1 MPARLVWIA
10 LLAAALIAGCGG
22 DDDGGGGGGGTGG
35 GNGAEQSD
43 AKQGGTLTYLW
54 AGDVDY
60 LDPGQTYYQAG
71 YEVNMVVGR
80 RLYAQNPEG
89 ETVPDL
95 ADGEPEVSEDN
106 KTITIKIKPGI
117 KYAPPVNR
125 EVKADDLEYSFER
138 AFTANVPS
146 GYATAYF
153 AELEGAPQ
161 APGKYKDFPGVVA
174 IDDTTL
180 QLKLTKPVAARVQA
194 ALVLPITIP
203 VPREYAEKYDKKSP
217 STYDSYVA
225 FTGPYMVKNDAQGK
239 VVGRQPGK
247 KIELVRNP
255 NWDKS
260 TDFRPAYLDSIIIQQ
275 GNDDTTVAARRALS
289 GRATVCC
296 DTGAP
301 PPAVLREVLRNKK
314 DQLSAVPAG
323 TVRYIAFNN
332 KMKPFDNI
340 NVRKA
345 IIAASDRDA
354 LRQTAGGSVRG
365 PFAQAYIP
373 PGMAGFDESGGEEG
387 FGGEF
392 DWMANTKGDPE
403 LAKKYMLAA
412 KEDGV
417 PVSDDGKY
425 TGTEELLM
433 VSGNTDAS
441 KNFAEVLFNQLEA
454 LGFKI
459 NNRNVPQDTLYTKF
473 CGVPKAKVAICP
485 NVAWGKDFNDAESML
500 VPTFRGDQIR
510 EQGNTNWPQ
519 LQSDEVDAAINK
531 AIETA
536 AGDERSQAWADANK
550 AIVAE
555 APAIPWLWDQQ
566 LTVHSKD
573 VNLVQNKAQAFVD
586 FGFTSLK

>member
-10 LLAAALIAGCGG
+10 LLAAAAMAGCGG
-22 DDDGGGGGGGTGG
+22 DGGGDGGGGSGG
-35 GNGAEQSD
+35 AKPSD

-60 LDPGQTYYQAG
+60 LDPGQSYYQAG
-71 YEVNMVVGR
+71 YEVNMAVGR

-95 ADGEPEVSEDN
+95 AEADPEVSEDGR
-106 KTITIKIKPGI
+106 TITIKIKPGI

-125 EVKADDLEYSFER
+125 AIKADDLEYAFER
-138 AFTANVPS
+138 AFTANVPN

-161 APGKYKDFPGVVA
+161 SPGKHEDFPGVEAV
-174 IDDTTL
+174 DDTTL
-180 QLKLTKPVAARVQA
+180 QLKLTKPVAARVVA

-203 VPREYAEKYDKKSP
+203 VPREYAQKFDEKSP
-217 STYDSYVA
+217 STYDQHVA
-225 FTGPYMVKNDAQGK
+225 FSGAYMVKNDASGK

-247 KIELVRNP
+247 KLELVRNP
-255 NWDKS
+255 NWDKAS
-260 TDFRPAYLDSIIIQQ
+260 DFRPAYLDRIVIQQ
-275 GNDDTTVAARRALS
+275 GNDDTVVASRRALS
-289 GRATVCC
+289 GSHTVCC

-301 PPAVLREVLRNKK
+301 PPAVLRQVLRRQK

-323 TVRYIAFNN
+323 VVRYIPLNT
-332 KMKPFDNI
+332 KIKPFDNL

-354 LRQTAGGSVRG
+354 LRQSAGGEVRG
-365 PFAQAYIP
+365 PIAQSYLP
-373 PGMAGFDESGGEEG
+373 PGMNGFEQSGGAAGFSDD
-387 FGGEF
+387 F
-392 DWMANTKGDPE
+392 DWMTDEKGDPE

-412 KEDGV
+412 KAEGV

-425 TGTEELLM
+425 AGGEQLLM
-433 VSGNTDAS
+433 VSGNTDAA
-441 KNFAEVLFNQLEA
+441 KNFAQVLFNQLTA

-459 NNRNVPQDTLYTKF
+459 TNRNVPQDTLYTKF
-473 CGVPKAKVAICP
+473 CGVPAAKVAICP

-500 VPTFRGDQIR
+500 VATFRGDQIKK
-510 EQGNTNWPQ
+510 QGNNNWPQ
-519 LQSDEVDAAINK
+519 LQSDAVDAAI
-531 AIETA
+531 AEA
-536 AGDERSQAWADANK
+536 LAQPAGEERDAAWAEANK

-566 LTVHSKD
+566 LTVHSED

>member
-1 MPARLVWIA
+1 MPARLVWTA
-10 LLAAALIAGCGG
+10 LLVAAGLMAGCGG
-22 DDDGGGGGGGTGG
+22 DGGDGDGGPADPGTRQ
-35 GNGAEQSD
+35 AD
-43 AKQGGTLTYLW
+43 AKPGGTLTYLW

-95 ADGEPEVSEDN
+95 AEGEPEVSEDG
-106 KTITIKIKPGI
+106 KTITIKLRPGVR
-117 KYAPPVNR
+117 YAPPVNR
-125 EVKADDLEYSFER
+125 EVKADDLEYAFER

-161 APGKYKDFPGVVA
+161 KPGRYKDLPGVEA
-174 IDDTTL
+174 LDDATL
-180 QLKLTKPVAARVQA
+180 QLKLTEPVAARVEA

-203 VPREYAEKYDKKSP
+203 VPREYAEKYDAKTP
-217 STYDSYVA
+217 STYDQYVA
-225 FTGPYMVKNDAQGK
+225 FTGPYMVKNDAKGK

-247 KIELVRNP
+247 RIELVRNP
-255 NWDKS
+255 NWDKA
-260 TDFRPAYLDSIIIQQ
+260 TDFRPAYLDGIVIQQ
-275 GNDDTTVAARRALS
+275 GNDDTVVAARRALAGS
-289 GRATVCC
+289 HTVCC

-301 PPAVLREVLRNKK
+301 PPAVLRQVLRRQE

-323 TVRYIAFNN
+323 TVRYVALNTKI
-332 KMKPFDNI
+332 KPFDNL

-365 PFAQAYIP
+365 PIAQGYIP
-373 PGMAGFDESGGEEG
+373 PGMNGFEQSGGEAG

-392 DWMANTKGDPE
+392 DWMANEKGDPD
-403 LAKKYMLAA
+403 LARKYMLAA
-412 KEDGV
+412 KEEGV

-433 VSGNTDAS
+433 VSGNTDAA
-441 KNFAEVLFNQLEA
+441 KNFAEVLFNQLDA
-454 LGFKI
+454 LGFEI

-500 VPTFRGDQIR
+500 VPTFRGDQVR
-510 EQGNTNWPQ
+510 DQGNTNWPQ
-519 LQSDEVDAAINK
+519 LQSDEVDAAID
-531 AIETA
+531 A
-536 AGDERSQAWADANK
+536 AAAASGEERDQAWADANQ

-566 LTVHSKD
+566 LTVRSKD

-586 FGFTSLK
+586 LAFTSLR

>member
-1 MPARLVWIA
+1 MPGRLVRIA
-10 LLAAALIAGCGG
+10 LLLAAALATGCGG
-22 DDDGGGGGGGTGG
+22 D
-35 GNGAEQSD
+35 GNDAPEGAEKGG

-54 AGDVDY
+54 ASDVDY

-95 ADGEPEVSEDN
+95 AEGEPEVSDDN
-106 KTITIKIKPGI
+106 KTLTIKLKKGV

-125 EVKADDLEYSFER
+125 EVKADDIEYAFER
-138 AFTANVPS
+138 SFTSNVPN

-153 AELEGAPQ
+153 AELEGAPTE
-161 APGKYKDFPGVVA
+161 PGKYQDFPGVEA
-174 IDDTTL
+174 TDDQTL
-180 QLKLTKPVAARVQA
+180 VLKLTEPVAARVQA

-217 STYDSYVA
+217 STYDQYVA
-225 FTGPYMVKNDAQGK
+225 FTGPYMVKNDAKGK

-255 NWDKS
+255 NWDKA
-260 TDFRPAYLDSIIIQQ
+260 TDFRPAYLDSIVIQQ

-289 GRATVCC
+289 GKSMVCC

-345 IIAASDRDA
+345 IIAASDREA

-365 PFAQAYIP
+365 PIAQGYIP
-373 PGMAGFDESGGEEG
+373 PGMDGFDQSGGEAG
-387 FGGEF
+387 FGDEF
-392 DWMANTKGDPE
+392 DWMANSKGDPE

-412 KEDGV
+412 KAEGV
-417 PVSDDGKY
+417 PVTDDGKY
-425 TGTEELLM
+425 AGTEELLM
-433 VSGNTDAS
+433 VSGNTDAT

-459 NNRNVPQDTLYTKF
+459 NNRAVPQDTLYTKF
-473 CGVPKAKVAICP
+473 CGVPAAKVAICP

-510 EQGNTNWPQ
+510 KQGNTNWPQ
-519 LQSDEVDAAINK
+519 LQSDKVDQLMR
-531 AIETA
+531 A
-536 AGDERSQAWADANK
+536 AGEQPAGEERAAAWAEANK
-550 AIVAE
+550 AIVEE

-566 LTVHSKD
+566 LTVHSTD

>member
-1 MPARLVWIA
+1 MPGRLVWIA
-10 LLAAALIAGCGG
+10 LLLAAALVAGCGG
-22 DDDGGGGGGGTGG
+22 SDDGNGDTGDSG
-35 GNGAEQSD
+35 NNGAETSD
-43 AKQGGTLTYLW
+43 AKQGGKLTYLW

-71 YEVNMVVGR
+71 YEVNMIVGR
-80 RLYAQNPEG
+80 RLYAQNPDG

-106 KTITIKIKPGI
+106 KTITIKVKPGV
-117 KYAPPVNR
+117 KFAPPVDR
-125 EVKADDLEYSFER
+125 EVKADDIEYAFER
-138 AFTANVPS
+138 AFTANVPN

-153 AELEGAPQ
+153 SELEGSPTE
-161 APGKYKDFPGVVA
+161 PGKYKDFPGVEA
-174 IDDTTL
+174 TDDRTL
-180 QLKLTKPVAARVQA
+180 VLKLTEPVAARVLA

-203 VPREYAEKYDKKSP
+203 VPREYAEPFDKKSP
-217 STYDSYVA
+217 STYDQYVA
-225 FTGPYMVKNDAQGK
+225 FTGPYMVKNDAKGK

-247 KIELVRNP
+247 RIELVRNP

-260 TDFRPAYLDSIIIQQ
+260 TDFRPAYLDEIVIQE
-275 GNDDTTVAARRALS
+275 GNDDTTVAARRALA
-289 GRATVCC
+289 GKGMVCC

-301 PPAVLREVLRNKK
+301 PPAVLRDVLRNKK
-314 DQLSAVPAG
+314 EQLSGVPAG
-323 TVRYIAFNN
+323 TVRYIAFNTT
-332 KMKPFDNI
+332 MKPFDNI

-345 IIAASDRDA
+345 VIAASDREA

-365 PFAQAYIP
+365 PVAQAYIP
-373 PGMAGFDESGGEEG
+373 PVMDGFEQSGGEAG
-387 FGGEF
+387 FGDEF

-403 LAKKYMLAA
+403 VAKKYMLAA
-412 KEDGV
+412 KEEGV
-417 PVSDDGKY
+417 PVTDDGKY
-425 TGTEELLM
+425 DGDEELLM
-433 VSGNTDAS
+433 VSGNTDATKTFS
-441 KNFAEVLFNQLEA
+441 ETLLNQLET

-459 NNRNVPQDTLYTKF
+459 NNRAVPQDTLYTKF
-473 CGVPKAKVAICP
+473 CGVPEAKVAICP

-510 EQGNTNWPQ
+510 KVGNTNWPQ
-519 LQSDEVDAAINK
+519 LKSAEVDALMKEAGTK
-531 AIETA
+531 P
-536 AGDERSQAWADANK
+536 AGDERAEAWAAANK

-566 LTVHSKD
+566 LTVHSTD